1 MHDSPP
7 LLSGP
12 KCGLRC
18 FLILLV
24 SSTVLML
31 MPKMSPA
38 NVEKERKNR
47 GLIVELSKRLHTD
60 ADSIVFRREYDL
72 TAQIHTLVC
81 VLYF

>member
-1 MHDSPP
+1 
-7 LLSGP
+7 
-12 KCGLRC
+12 
-18 FLILLV
+18 
-24 SSTVLML
+24 ML